1 MAKGQKRSNRET
13 KKPKK
18 SDAEKS
24 KGGGTV
30 SSYKQQIQSP
40 AGAKKA

>member
-24 KGGGTV
+24 KGGTV
-30 SSYKQQIQSP
+30 SSYKQQMQGP
-40 AGAKKA
+40 VGAKKA